1 MKNEL
6 YYKSN
11 KNIRGIKD
19 LLSLDS
25 LDLPKIFP
33 RTRKIT
39 QIPKV
44 DPELKKRYE
53 KYNFKNFFRLPKLE
67 NNSPRYHQ
75 ILKTENLK
83 ELAKNNLK
91 NNRNIFSY
99 LDDKHGVLKK
109 KIVEKLNVN
118 EPNDKY
124 GNSIKNLIRLH
135 SSKYH
140 PEKEIKKSSLDEF
153 DVILNKLKY
162 GNYDLESD
170 DREIKYRQRLA
181 FKYRFLKNNK
191 NTSPINF
198 SKMNSIMNKLLSIS
212 KSIPNYLLIQ
222 NNKDTNIAKREETNK
237 KTDSVNNSI
246 INLSSIYSKNDK
258 KNLLFENTIKRK
270 RKSEEKIKLNNDSKI
285 INNCNTNRSTNII
298 SYDKN
303 GKKYIHHLS
312 LLLFEN

>member
-25 LDLPKIFP
+25 LDLPKILP

-109 KIVEKLNVN
+109 KL
-118 EPNDKY
+118 
-124 GNSIKNLIRLH
+124 
-135 SSKYH
+135 
-140 PEKEIKKSSLDEF
+140 
-153 DVILNKLKY
+153 
-162 GNYDLESD
+162 
-170 DREIKYRQRLA
+170 
-181 FKYRFLKNNK
+181 LKN
-191 NTSPINF
+191 
-198 SKMNSIMNKLLSIS
+198 
-212 KSIPNYLLIQ
+212 
-222 NNKDTNIAKREETNK
+222 
-237 KTDSVNNSI
+237 
-246 INLSSIYSKNDK
+246 
-258 KNLLFENTIKRK
+258 
-270 RKSEEKIKLNNDSKI
+270 
-285 INNCNTNRSTNII
+285 
-298 SYDKN
+298 
-303 GKKYIHHLS
+303 
-312 LLLFEN
+312 

>member
-25 LDLPKIFP
+25 LDLPKILP

-75 ILKTENLK
+75 ILKTEDLK

-153 DVILNKLKY
+153 DIMLNKLKY
-162 GNYDLESD
+162 GNYDLYSD

-181 FKYRFLKNNK
+181 FKYRFLQKEKNII
-191 NTSPINF
+191 PINIQKMN
-198 SKMNSIMNKLLSIS
+198 SKMNNILNIS
-212 KSIPNYLLIQ
+212 KSIPNYALKNTTELS
-222 NNKDTNIAKREETNK
+222 KPKLDEANK
-237 KTDSVNNSI
+237 KKEEPTNNSVNSGS
-246 INLSSIYSKNDK
+246 LYGHSDRLKKIYKYSD
-258 KNLLFENTIKRK
+258 KRK
-270 RKSEEKIKLNNDSKI
+270 MKSYDNIEI
-285 INNCNTNRSTNII
+285 TNRSNII

-303 GKKYIHHLS
+303 GKKFISHLS
-312 LLLFEN
+312 LLL

>member
-1 MKNEL
+1 MQKEKKYVL
-6 YYKSN
+6 YLN
-11 KNIRGIKD
+11 N
-19 LLSLDS
+19 
-25 LDLPKIFP
+25 LDLPKIKNYNKNNNNSYRISKTNP
-33 RTRKIT
+33 NLKRRIEEYKIKDNFKLPKI
-39 QIPKV
+39 IPNT
-44 DPELKKRYE
+44 KRY
-53 KYNFKNFFRLPKLE
+53 Y
-67 NNSPRYHQ
+67 Q
-75 ILKTENLK
+75 ILTTEDIK
-83 ELAKNNLK
+83 ELARNFLK
-91 NNRNIFSY
+91 SNSNKNIFKY
-99 LDDKHGVLKK
+99 LKGKNEKFQKKLKEQLK
-109 KIVEKLNVN
+109 TD
-118 EPNDKY
+118 EPHNLY
-124 GNSIKNLIRLH
+124 GNKIKNIIRLH

-140 PEKEIKKSSLDEF
+140 PEDDIKNPPPDDF
-153 DVILNKLKY
+153 DKMLNKLKY

-270 RKSEEKIKLNNDSKI
+270 RKSEEKIKLNNDSKN